1 MNTIIH
7 KGYKLKIIKNT
18 FLIYHAQDESSLTKA
33 IYSKAATLLDTDKGF
48 FISSHRSQGEQLS
61 LVCAA
66 HEGIDSDKYLH
77 NKLLKSDIERL
88 NQAMIR
94 YFGAIEPAIPPQIRR
109 KYAYEDISVYAPYI
123 DYAFIESI
131 DVNAEED
138 IAFLKELQ
146 RLSKELSIRIEVC
159 VRCTETWREKISSFA
174 TLVSV

>member
-7 KGYKLKIIKNT
+7 KGSKLKIQKNT
-18 FLIYHAQDESSLTKA
+18 FLVYCSENQTKLSQA
-33 IYSKAATLLDTDKGF
+33 IYAKAASLLDTDKGF

-66 HEGIDSDKYLH
+66 HEGTDSDKYLH
-77 NKLLKSDIERL
+77 NKLLKSDLERL

-109 KYAYEDISVYAPYI
+109 EYAYEDISVYAPYI
-123 DYAFIESI
+123 DYAFIEFI
-131 DVNAEED
+131 DVNTEDD

-146 RLSKELSIRIEVC
+146 RLSKELSIRIEVG
-159 VRCTETWREKISSFA
+159 VRCIETWREKISNFA
-174 TLVSV
+174 ILSGV